1 MMIDSAQLWGLST
14 ASLAERGVEVPSVHQ
29 PIPSVPGQKGLPGA
43 AVQAAPVVEK
53 IYLRDQ
59 AVQSDPPP
67 LGFDDNIIKDQLLRV
82 AVPKPTISQQN
93 TGVFKANSR
102 RGSYSLTNRYYKWT
116 FGYI

>member
-1 MMIDSAQLWGLST
+1 MNFLQSLWNHEKFTITDSAQLWDLST
-14 ASLAERGVEVPSVHQ
+14 ASPAERGVEVSSVHQ
-29 PIPSVPGQKGLPGA
+29 PLPTGQKGLPGT

-82 AVPKPTISQQN
+82 AVPKPTTSQ
-93 TGVFKANSR
+93 
-102 RGSYSLTNRYYKWT
+102 
-116 FGYI
+116 